1 MKECDERPILVD
13 VDYVERVRA
22 QWAEHLPEVD
32 TSPADVAARV
42 RRIAGLLDSQVDA
55 ELTER
60 EVTRP
65 ELDVLTALRRTARP
79 LRAGEVTTLTGA
91 PGASITKRLD
101 RLERAGLVARTVLER
116 DRRGVV
122 VELTDAG
129 RELVDDVFP
138 RQVAL
143 EDRALEHL
151 TADQRAELGRL
162 LAVVLRRLDP
172 GEY

>member
-1 MKECDERPILVD
+1 
-13 VDYVERVRA
+13 VDYVERVRE
-22 QWAEHLPEVD
+22 QWAGRLPGLD
-32 TSPADVAARV
+32 TSTAEVTARL
-42 RRIAGLLDSQVDA
+42 RRISGLLDAQVDA
-55 ELTER
+55 ALAER

-65 ELDVLTALRRTARP
+65 ELDVLAALRRSGRA
-79 LRAGEVTTLTGA
+79 LRAGEVTTMTGA

-129 RELVDDVFP
+129 RALVDDVFP
-138 RQVAL
+138 QQVAL
-143 EDRALEHL
+143 EQRALADLPDADRATL
-151 TADQRAELGRL
+151 ARL

-172 GEY
+172 LDY

>member
-1 MKECDERPILVD
+1 M
-13 VDYVERVRA
+13 DYVERVRE
-22 QWAEHLPEVD
+22 QWAEQLPGLD
-32 TSPADVAARV
+32 TSAAEVTARL
-42 RRIAGLLDSQVDA
+42 RRISGLLDAQVDA
-55 ELTER
+55 ALAER

-65 ELDVLTALRRTARP
+65 ELDVLAALRRTGRP
-79 LRAGEVTTLTGA
+79 LRAGEVTTMTGA

-129 RELVDDVFP
+129 RALVDDVFP
-138 RQVAL
+138 HQVAL
-143 EDRALEHL
+143 EQRALADLSDADRATL
-151 TADQRAELGRL
+151 ARL

-172 GEY
+172 ADHRPPA